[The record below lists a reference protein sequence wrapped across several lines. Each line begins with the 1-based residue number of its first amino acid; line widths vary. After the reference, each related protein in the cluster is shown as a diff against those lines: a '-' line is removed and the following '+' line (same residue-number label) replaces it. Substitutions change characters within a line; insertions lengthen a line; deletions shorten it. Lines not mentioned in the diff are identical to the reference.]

1 MEYSFLFR
9 ECECGISDLKST
21 YDTKKQ
27 YPWQLLLTINWK
39 KMPTKNVH
47 CGGVLISEKH
57 FVTAVRCLED
67 KEKGLTM

>member
-1 MEYSFLFR
+1 M
-9 ECECGISDLKST
+9 SDSDPKR
-21 YDTKKQ
+21 Q

-39 KMPTKNVH
+39 KMPTKNLH

-57 FVTAVRCLED
+57 FITAVRCLED